1 MSMLK
6 LSSRVGLE
14 ERVTLSGPIS
24 STKVGKPIRVVV
36 SVRIGSVQWLVR
48 SRILPRDGKRLRR
61 NSRPLG

>member
-24 STKVGKPIRVVV
+24 SVKEWKHFSAVVF
-36 SVRIGSVQWLVR
+36 VRIGSVQWLVR
-48 SRILPRDGKRLRR
+48 SRILPKGGKQSRR
-61 NSRPLG
+61 NSRLLE